1 MSFTDAKLEIQILNF
16 QEQRACEA
24 LDIFLELFIASFH
37 DNQLLLRLWVSF
49 DVNTNRD
56 QPIYW

>member
-1 MSFTDAKLEIQILNF
+1 MSFTDAKLEIQILNL
-16 QEQRACEA
+16 QEQRACGA

-49 DVNTNRD
+49 DVNTNRG
-56 QPIYW
+56 QPIHW